1 MNDFRVLVADQIS
14 LKGINLLRTLTE
26 VDENTDI
33 SNEELIRQIPM
44 YNALVVRS
52 RTKVTAEVI
61 KEGKQLQVIGR
72 AGVGVDNIDLAA
84 CQSRNI
90 IVVNSPEAATVS
102 VAEHTIG
109 LIISLLRQIPQ
120 ADRSMKAGLWLK
132 KDLRGQGFSG
142 KTLGIIGIGRIGT
155 AVAERAISL
164 GMSILAYDP
173 YLSNKAISKRRA
185 KPVSLELLLQNADI
199 LTIHIPYSKENHH
212 LINRNKFNQMKPGVF
227 IVSTARGGIIDEQA
241 LLDVLNSG
249 RVAGAAL
256 DVFAEEPP
264 GATPLVLHEKVIAT
278 PHIGAQTIE
287 AQIKAG
293 VDVAEEIISALNG
306 EPLRWRVV

>member
-1 MNDFRVLVADQIS
+1 
-14 LKGINLLRTLTE
+14 
-26 VDENTDI
+26 
-33 SNEELIRQIPM
+33 
-44 YNALVVRS
+44 
-52 RTKVTAEVI
+52 
-61 KEGKQLQVIGR
+61 
-72 AGVGVDNIDLAA
+72 
-84 CQSRNI
+84 
-90 IVVNSPEAATVS
+90 
-102 VAEHTIG
+102 
-109 LIISLLRQIPQ
+109 
-120 ADRSMKAGLWLK
+120 
-132 KDLRGQGFSG
+132 
-142 KTLGIIGIGRIGT
+142 
-155 AVAERAISL
+155 
-164 GMSILAYDP
+164 
-173 YLSNKAISKRRA
+173 
-185 KPVSLELLLQNADI
+185 VSLELLLQNVDI